1 MSAGCFH
8 RGNGCLAV
16 GRLPACHAPLS
27 APSFSRAGARSHPPP
42 CLAHRRPSGRYLE
55 VNQNGRH
62 VRTDESASQ
71 GRLVPPLSLAHA
83 TPSLLPSPL
92 LRFYPRGPHLYLL
105 CSYPPGGGAV
115 SCRKSNQSSNQ
126 CLSRTYCVPST
137 LPDSGY
143 TAMHK
148 TDTRIYIL
156 ADKTARK
163 KAR

>member
-71 GRLVPPLSLAHA
+71 RGLVPPLSLAHA
-83 TPSLLPSPL
+83 TPSLLPSGSPSVSVML
-92 LRFYPRGPHLYLL
+92 IPTWR
-105 CSYPPGGGAV
+105 GAV

-156 ADKTARK
+156 ADKTAIK